1 MKDLKGK
8 VAVITGGAGEIGF
21 ATAQTLMSYGA
32 KVILVDLEEDA
43 LKKRIK
49 EADSDHID
57 YVVADV
63 TDEKQVERYF
73 KEAKKKFGSIDIFHN
88 NAGIEGPVAKM
99 PDFDLKE
106 FEKVMAVN
114 VTGVFLGMKYAPAY
128 MNDGGSIIISSSVAG
143 LQGTAGMVAYV
154 TSKHAVIGIMRTA
167 ALELA
172 PRKIRV
178 NTIHPGV
185 IDSRMMNQIESGL
198 GDDAAAVKKDFE
210 QQVPLKRY
218 GTEQEMSK
226 LVAFLASDMSS
237 YTTGSTYVA
246 DGGISL

>member
-1 MKDLKGK
+1 MKDLKDK
-8 VAVITGGAGEIGF
+8 VAVITGGAGEIGY
-21 ATAQTLMSYGA
+21 ATAQVLLSYGA
-32 KVILVDLEEDA
+32 KVLLVDLEEKA
-43 LKKRIK
+43 LKERIK
-49 EADSDHID
+49 DGDTKDLD
-57 YVVADV
+57 YAVADV
-63 TDEKQVERYF
+63 TDEKQVEGYF
-73 KEAKKKFGSIDIFHN
+73 KTAEKKFGKVDIFHN

-99 PDFDLKE
+99 PDFKLED

-143 LQGTAGMVAYV
+143 LQATPGMVGYV

-178 NTIHPGV
+178 NSIHPGV
-185 IDSRMMNQIESGL
+185 IDSRMMNAIESGL
-198 GDDAAAVKKDFE
+198 GDDAAAVHKDFE
-210 QQVPLKRY
+210 EQVPLKRY
-218 GTEQEMSK
+218 GKEEEMAK